1 MKFKTVVMTTQEG
14 EIRDVWE
21 GKVANIEEDGTVVI
35 LDFKTSNV
43 VTDYAIDE
51 WAWVTTERIEG

>member
-21 GKVANIEEDGTVVI
+21 GKVASIEEDGTVVI